1 MKAVA
6 WIHIARGC
14 GIESRIGNRTAFPQV
29 PPPALPRMDGGR
41 HSDRASI
48 RAMKGGQS
56 MKKMICAA
64 LTAGT
69 LLVQAAA
76 LPAMGPL
83 NAKSAAL
90 YDSSGQMLYEK
101 NAEEPLQPAS
111 VTKIMTLLLAM
122 EALDRGEVQLTDMV
136 TGSAYASSMG
146 GTQIWLKEGEQLSF
160 DEMLKAIAVG
170 SANDCAVAVAEH
182 LAGTEAAFVERMNAR
197 AQELGCTSTTFI
209 NANGLDGSG
218 EKTLTSA
225 RDLALISV
233 ELLRHPKILDYT
245 TIWMDTIRNGA
256 FSLANTNKML
266 KSYEGMIGLKTGY
279 ISQAGFCISAA
290 ATRDDMTLI
299 ATVMAAPTK
308 EARTADVS
316 ALLNYGFA
324 NFAPYT
330 PDISG
335 QLRPVPVRM
344 GKALSVMPEA
354 GQINGIVL
362 AKEDTAALTTEVQL
376 ADTVEAPVEKGMQL
390 GTVTVRSGEEVL
402 MTIPL
407 TASESVGALTFGDI
421 YREFLR
427 VLLMKESG

>member
-1 MKAVA
+1 
-6 WIHIARGC
+6 
-14 GIESRIGNRTAFPQV
+14 
-29 PPPALPRMDGGR
+29 
-41 HSDRASI
+41 
-48 RAMKGGQS
+48 
-56 MKKMICAA
+56 MKKTICAA
-64 LTAGT
+64 ACACLM
-69 LLVQAAA
+69 LIQAAA

-90 YDSSGQMLYEK
+90 YDSSGQMLYEY
-101 NAEEPLQPAS
+101 NADEALQPAS

-146 GTQIWLKEGEQLSF
+146 GTQIWLKEGEQLTF

-182 LAGTEAAFVERMNAR
+182 LAGTESAFVERMNAR
-197 AQELGCTSTTFI
+197 AQELGCTNTTFI
-209 NANGLDGSG
+209 NANGLDADG

-225 RDLALISV
+225 HDLALISV

-245 TIWMDTIRNGA
+245 TIWMDTIRNGE

-290 ATRDDMTLI
+290 AERSGMTLI

-316 ALLNYGFA
+316 SLLNYGFA

-330 PDISG
+330 PDLSG
-335 QLRPVPVRM
+335 KLNPVAVRLGKELSVTPVP
-344 GKALSVMPEA
+344 ENA
-354 GQINGIVL
+354 GSLVL
-362 AKEDTAALTTEVQL
+362 AKEELAELTTEVQL
-376 ADTVEAPVEKGMQL
+376 VDAVDAPVEKGQKL
-390 GTVTVRSGEEVL
+390 GSAIVKSGGEVL

-407 TASESVGALTFGDI
+407 TAANTVEALTFGDI
-421 YREFLR
+421 YREFLC
-427 VLLMKESG
+427 VLLMKEHN

>member
-1 MKAVA
+1 
-6 WIHIARGC
+6 
-14 GIESRIGNRTAFPQV
+14 
-29 PPPALPRMDGGR
+29 
-41 HSDRASI
+41 
-48 RAMKGGQS
+48 
-56 MKKMICAA
+56 MKKIVCAA
-64 LTAGT
+64 LCVCS
-69 LLVQAAA
+69 LLMQAAA

-90 YDSSGQMLYEK
+90 YDSSGQLLYEM

-122 EALDRGEVQLTDMV
+122 EALDRGEVQLTDPV

-182 LAGTEAAFVERMNAR
+182 LAGTEAAFVEQMNTR

-209 NANGLDGSG
+209 NANGLDADGG
-218 EKTLTSA
+218 KTLTSA

-245 TIWMDTIRNGA
+245 TIWMDTIRNGE

-290 ATRDDMTLI
+290 AERGGMTLI

-330 PDISG
+330 PDISS
-335 QLRPVPVRM
+335 QLSPVPVRL
-344 GKALSVMPEA
+344 GKSLSVMPTAEKIS
-354 GQINGIVL
+354 GVVL
-362 AKEDTAALTTEVQL
+362 AKEDMAALTTEVRL
-376 ADTVEAPVEKGMQL
+376 ADVVDAPVEKGQQL
-390 GTVTVRSGEEVL
+390 GSVTVKNGDAVL

-407 TASESVGALTFGDI
+407 TAAEQVGALTFGDI

-427 VLLMKESG
+427 VLLMKEHD

>member
-1 MKAVA
+1 
-6 WIHIARGC
+6 
-14 GIESRIGNRTAFPQV
+14 
-29 PPPALPRMDGGR
+29 
-41 HSDRASI
+41 
-48 RAMKGGQS
+48 
-56 MKKMICAA
+56 MKKTICAA
-64 LTAGT
+64 FCACMMLI
-69 LLVQAAA
+69 QAAA

-90 YDSSGQMLYEK
+90 YDSSGQMLYEL
-101 NAEEPLQPAS
+101 NAEEALQPAS

-122 EALDRGEVQLTDMV
+122 EALDRGEAKLTDMV

-209 NANGLDGSG
+209 NANGLDADG

-225 RDLALISV
+225 RDLALISA
-233 ELLRHPKILDYT
+233 ELLKHPKILDYT
-245 TIWMDTIRNGA
+245 TIWMDTIRNGE

-290 ATRDDMTLI
+290 AERNGMTLI

-330 PDISG
+330 PDLSD
-335 QLRPVPVRM
+335 QLKPVPVRL
-344 GKALSVMPEA
+344 GRSLSVDPIAEDV
-354 GQINGIVL
+354 GGIVL
-362 AKEDTAALTTEVQL
+362 AKEDMAGLTTEVKL
-376 ADTVEAPVEKGMQL
+376 LDAVDAPVEKGQQL
-390 GTVTVRSGEEVL
+390 GSVTVKSGDEAL

-407 TASESVGALTFGDI
+407 TAAETVEALTFGDI

-427 VLLMKESG
+427 VLLMKEHN

>member
-1 MKAVA
+1 
-6 WIHIARGC
+6 
-14 GIESRIGNRTAFPQV
+14 
-29 PPPALPRMDGGR
+29 
-41 HSDRASI
+41 
-48 RAMKGGQS
+48 
-56 MKKMICAA
+56 MKKTICAA
-64 LTAGT
+64 ACACLM
-69 LLVQAAA
+69 LIQAAA

-90 YDSSGQMLYEK
+90 YDSSGQMLYEY
-101 NAEEPLQPAS
+101 NADEALQPAS

-146 GTQIWLKEGEQLSF
+146 GTQIWLKEGEKLTF

-182 LAGTEAAFVERMNAR
+182 LAGTESAFVERMNAR
-197 AQELGCTSTTFI
+197 AQELGCTNTTFI
-209 NANGLDGSG
+209 NANGLDADG

-225 RDLALISV
+225 HDLALISV

-245 TIWMDTIRNGA
+245 TIWMDTIRNGE

-290 ATRDDMTLI
+290 AERSGMTLI

-316 ALLNYGFA
+316 SLLNYGFA

-330 PDISG
+330 PDLSG
-335 QLRPVPVRM
+335 KLNPVAVRLGKELSVTPVP
-344 GKALSVMPEA
+344 ENA
-354 GQINGIVL
+354 GSLVL
-362 AKEDTAALTTEVQL
+362 AKEELAELTTEVQL
-376 ADTVEAPVEKGMQL
+376 VDAVDAPVEKGQKL
-390 GTVTVRSGEEVL
+390 GSAIVKSGGEVL

-407 TASESVGALTFGDI
+407 TAANTVEALTFGDI

-427 VLLMKESG
+427 VLLMKEHN